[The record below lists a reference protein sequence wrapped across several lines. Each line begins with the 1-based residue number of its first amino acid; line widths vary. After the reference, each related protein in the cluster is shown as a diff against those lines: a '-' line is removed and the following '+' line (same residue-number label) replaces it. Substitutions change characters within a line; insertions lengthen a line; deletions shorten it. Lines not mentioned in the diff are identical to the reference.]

1 MDDIWP
7 SFFFPSGFSEYS
19 HLEAG
24 EALEH
29 GLLRPLNSNLRSEV
43 TSDVIWSSKAT
54 KKAVP
59 GNMHIN
65 ARAIDVV

>member
-1 MDDIWP
+1 MGHFWP
-7 SFFFPSGFSEYS
+7 PVKSVFIKYS
-19 HLEAG
+19 NIEARKT
-24 EALEH
+24 LEH
-29 GLLRPLNSNLRSEV
+29 RLLRPLNSNLRSEV

>member
-1 MDDIWP
+1 MVIGLL
-7 SFFFPSGFSEYS
+7 SGFIKYS
-19 HLEAG
+19 NIEARKT
-24 EALEH
+24 LEH
-29 GLLRPLNSNLRSEV
+29 KLLRPLNSNLRTEV